1 MAASMRV
8 MPHIRRAS
16 EACKPSSRHR
26 RGIGIPVHLQRCSNE
41 GIHGVLTSKLTE
53 NTVRPQAAIPA
64 SEEDV
69 GASTD
74 VFIHSDFASER
85 GNALNP
91 SALDSRNQFGVRV
104 QRKVLAD
111 FSAKPEGFSIGR
123 EKKFNGSRVEA
134 NSVIERLDQMFFID
148 A

>member
-16 EACKPSSRHR
+16 EAGKTSDRYR
-26 RGIGIPVHLQRCSNE
+26 RGIGIPVHLKCCSDE

-85 GNALNP
+85 VNALNP
-91 SALDSRNQFGVRV
+91 TALDSRNQCRVRI
-104 QRKVLAD
+104 QRKVFTD
-111 FSAKPEGFSIGR
+111 FSAKPERLSIGR
-123 EKKFNGSRVEA
+123 EKKLNGS
-134 NSVIERLDQMFFID
+134 
-148 A
+148 

>member
-1 MAASMRV
+1 MVASMRV

-16 EACKPSSRHR
+16 EACKPPSRNR
-26 RGIGIPVHLQRCSNE
+26 REIGIPVHLPRCPNE

-74 VFIHSDFASER
+74 VFIHSNFAPER
-85 GNALNP
+85 VNALNP
-91 SALDSRNQFGVRV
+91 SALDSRNQCGVRV
-104 QRKVLAD
+104 
-111 FSAKPEGFSIGR
+111 
-123 EKKFNGSRVEA
+123 
-134 NSVIERLDQMFFID
+134 
-148 A
+148 

>member
-8 MPHIRRAS
+8 MPHIRGAS
-16 EACKPSSRHR
+16 EAGKPSGRHC
-26 RGIGIPVHLQRCSNE
+26 RGIGITIHLKRRSNE

-53 NTVRPQAAIPA
+53 NTVRPQAAIAA

-85 GNALNP
+85 VNALNP
-91 SALDSRNQFGVRV
+91 SALDSRNQCGVRI
-104 QRKVLAD
+104 QRKMLAD
-111 FSAKPEGFSIGR
+111 LSAKPERLSIGG
-123 EKKFNGSRVEA
+123 EKKFNGSRVET
-134 NSVIERLDQMFFID
+134 NSVIE
-148 A
+148 

>member
-16 EACKPSSRHR
+16 EACKPPRRHR
-26 RGIGIPVHLQRCSNE
+26 RGIGIPVHLKRCSNE
-41 GIHGVLTSKLTE
+41 SIHGVLTGKLTE

-74 VFIHSDFASER
+74 VFIHSYFASER
-85 GNALNP
+85 VNALNP
-91 SALDSRNQFGVRV
+91 STLDSRNQCGVGI
-104 QRKVLAD
+104 QRKVFAD
-111 FSAKPEGFSIGR
+111 LSAKPERLSISW
-123 EKKFNGSRVEA
+123 EKKFNGSRVET
-134 NSVIERLDQMFFID
+134 D
-148 A
+148 

>member
-26 RGIGIPVHLQRCSNE
+26 RGIGIPVHLQRCANE
-41 GIHGVLTSKLTE
+41 GIHGVLTGKLTE

-85 GNALNP
+85 VNALNP
-91 SALDSRNQFGVRV
+91 SALDSWNQCGVRI
-104 QRKVLAD
+104 QCEMHAD
-111 FSAKPEGFSIGR
+111 LSAKSERLSIGR
-123 EKKFNGSRVEA
+123 EKKFNRSRVET
-134 NSVIERLDQMFFID
+134 NSVIE
-148 A
+148 

>member
-8 MPHIRRAS
+8 MSHIRRSS
-16 EACKPSSRHR
+16 EPCKPPGRHR
-26 RGIGIPVHLQRCSNE
+26 RGIGIPVHLKRCSNE

-74 VFIHSDFASER
+74 VFIHSNFASER
-85 GNALNP
+85 VNALNP
-91 SALDSRNQFGVRV
+91 SALDSRNQCGVRI
-104 QRKVLAD
+104 Q
-111 FSAKPEGFSIGR
+111 G
-123 EKKFNGSRVEA
+123 
-134 NSVIERLDQMFFID
+134 
-148 A
+148 

>member
-16 EACKPSSRHR
+16 EARKTSDRY
-26 RGIGIPVHLQRCSNE
+26 RGGVGVAIHLQRCSNE
-41 GIHGVLTSKLTE
+41 GIHGVLTSKLTK
-53 NTVRPQAAIPA
+53 NTVRPQAAVPA

-85 GNALNP
+85 VNALNP
-91 SALDSRNQFGVRV
+91 SALDRRNQCRVRI
-104 QRKVLAD
+104 QRKVFAD
-111 FSAKPEGFSIGR
+111 LSTKPEGLSVGR
-123 EKKFNGSRVEA
+123 EKKFNGSRVET
-134 NSVIERLDQMFFID
+134 N
-148 A
+148 

>member
-8 MPHIRRAS
+8 MSHIRRTS
-16 EACKPSSRHR
+16 EACKASRRYR
-26 RGIGIPVHLQRCSNE
+26 RRIGIPVHLKRCSNK

-74 VFIHSDFASER
+74 VFIHSNFASER
-85 GNALNP
+85 VNALNP
-91 SALDSRNQFGVRV
+91 SALDSRNQGGVRIQREV
-104 QRKVLAD
+104 QAD
-111 FSAKPEGFSIGR
+111 LSAKPERLSIGG
-123 EKKFNGSRVEA
+123 EKKFNGSRVET
-134 NSVIERLDQMFFID
+134 NSVIE
-148 A
+148 